1 MFITVL
7 YGDNEEALFNINC
20 KVQLLLE
27 SIKTCC
33 HYDNEGDV
41 ELADQSGQVKNLL
54 ENPQRYA
61 SELLNERETCVLLS
75 VTKLPGSTEATFT
88 PLLNDDEIVNAK
100 FLAKLGNW
108 GESRVSSRRSKSKK
122 GNKKNVVLISTP
134 IEVKQ
139 NTSPR
144 KRSTKS

>member
-33 HYDNEGDV
+33 HYDNEGEV
-41 ELADQSGQVKNLL
+41 ELADESGQVKNLL

-61 SELLNERETCVLLS
+61 SEFLNERETCVLLS
-75 VTKLPGSTEATFT
+75 VTSSTEAIFT
-88 PLLNDDEIVNAK
+88 PLLNDDEIVNTK

-108 GESRVSSRRSKSKK
+108 GETKASSRRSKSRK

-134 IEVKQ
+134 TEVKQ

>member
-7 YGDNEEALFNINC
+7 YG
-20 KVQLLLE
+20 
-27 SIKTCC
+27 
-33 HYDNEGDV
+33 GDV

>member
-33 HYDNEGDV
+33 HYDNEGEV
-41 ELADQSGQVKNLL
+41 ELADESGQVKNLL

-61 SELLNERETCVLLS
+61 SEFLNERETCVLLS
-75 VTKLPGSTEATFT
+75 VTSSTEAIFT
-88 PLLNDDEIVNAK
+88 PLLNDDEIVNTK
-100 FLAKLGNW
+100 FL
-108 GESRVSSRRSKSKK
+108 
-122 GNKKNVVLISTP
+122 
-134 IEVKQ
+134 VKQ